1 MPKLDVIHGP
11 MAAKRIELP
20 RANKTQLVVQTH
32 RGEFNGFSRILC
44 RLVSQ
49 AFSSSRHIIQK
60 SAHLCNA
67 KSRCTACY
75 HAKVMTLADVV
86 YYDIAR
92 QLGMRL
98 LIGHFCVYRG
108 LSHILFWH
116 ATVTSTNTV
125 TANSLTIAVR
135 LHASACCVPQLY
147 SPGFLSKFSAK
158 GAAN

>member
-1 MPKLDVIHGP
+1 MIHGP

-32 RGEFNGFSRILC
+32 RSEVTWFSSILC

-49 AFSSSRHIIQK
+49 AFPSSRHITQK

-67 KSRCTACY
+67 KCRRTACY

-92 QLGMRL
+92 RLGMRL
-98 LIGHFCVYRG
+98 LSGHFSVYRG
-108 LSHILFWH
+108 LSHILIWH
-116 ATVTSTNTV
+116 AALTSTNAV
-125 TANSLTIAVR
+125 TGNSLAIAVR

-147 SPGFLSKFSAK
+147 SPNFLSNFSVQ